1 MDCQQEDDVLIV
13 RDGVSGYS
21 PLIGLFDGGRAQQ
34 QQEQLN
40 LSQMITSSSKLM
52 LEMNSTRR
60 VSGLDDQCVAGFIA
74 TIRQSNNL
82 NAICYSN

>member
-13 RDGVSGYS
+13 RDGASGYS

-34 QQEQLN
+34 QDQLN

-52 LEMNSTRR
+52 LEMNSTKR

-74 TIRQSNNL
+74 TIRQSN
-82 NAICYSN
+82 YKF